1 MTTYSCEFAWLTGDS
16 LDHDVVVEVRDGR
29 FLSVESGVAPPPG
42 ATRLRGIV
50 IPGLANVH
58 SHAFHRAL
66 RGRTP
71 AGAGSFWS
79 WRTQMYDVAERLDPD
94 NYLALARATYA
105 EMALAGITCVGE
117 FHYLHHGPGGT
128 AYDDPNA
135 MSYALVQAAAQAG
148 IRLTLIDAC
157 YLTSAMGEAVTGA
170 QLRFSDGN
178 ADNWAARLDAF
189 KPDAAHVRTAAAVHS
204 VRAVPRDQIPSVAA
218 WAHLHDTTMHIHLS
232 EQVEE
237 NDACKRAHGMTPTRL
252 LADTDVLGV
261 QTVAIHATHLTDDDI
276 GLLGASEAAICLC
289 PSTERDLGDGIGPA
303 PELAAAGSM
312 LSLGTDSHAV
322 IDVLGEAAA
331 LELDERLRA
340 CRRGTFDPD
349 ELLRIATTNGHC
361 ALNWPES
368 GVIAPGAPADLV
380 AIRLDSV
387 RTAGTPPTLAAAV
400 FAATA
405 ADVTDVIIDG
415 REVVVDGV
423 HQLIDTPAELAR
435 SIQAVVE

>member
-1 MTTYSCEFAWLTGDS
+1 MTAYSCEFAWLAGDS
-16 LDHDVVVEVRDGR
+16 LTSEVTVEVRDGK
-29 FLSVESGVAPPPG
+29 FVSVESGVPAPSG
-42 ATRLRGIV
+42 ARRLHGIV
-50 IPGLANVH
+50 LPGLANVH
-58 SHAFHRAL
+58 SHAFHRVL
-66 RGRTP
+66 RGRTQ

-79 WRTQMYDVAERLDPD
+79 WRRQMYDVAERLDPD
-94 NYLALARATYA
+94 NYFVLARATYA

-117 FHYLHHGPGGT
+117 FHYVHHGAGGT
-128 AYDDPNA
+128 PYADANV
-135 MSYALVQAAAQAG
+135 MSQALVRAAGEAG
-148 IRLTLIDAC
+148 IRITLIDAC

-189 KPDAAHVRTAAAVHS
+189 KPDSAHARIASAVHS
-204 VRAVPRDQIPSVAA
+204 VRAVPRDQIPTVAA

-237 NDACKRAHGMTPTRL
+237 NEACKRAHGMTPTRL

-303 PELAAAGSM
+303 PELAEAGSM

-331 LELDERLRA
+331 VELDERLRTS
-340 CRRGTFDPD
+340 RRGVFAPD

-361 ALNWPES
+361 ALNWPEA

-380 AIRLDSV
+380 AIRLDSP
-387 RTAGTPPTLAAAV
+387 RTAGLPATP
-400 FAATA
+400 ATA
-405 ADVTDVIIDG
+405 IFGATANDVTDVIIGG
-415 REVVVDGV
+415 REVVTGGV
-423 HQLIDTPAELAR
+423 HQSVDVPAELAR
-435 SIQAVVE
+435 SIRAVAE